1 MTKTVTHH
9 IDLQLFTLSLFVTLI
24 QLGHP
29 QYMRIRGSDIKSLF
43 YEASAYCTQTN
54 FHLIKILD
62 CY

>member
-9 IDLQLFTLSLFVTLI
+9 IDIQLFTLSLFVTLI

-29 QYMRIRGSDIKSLF
+29 QNVRIRGIDIKSLF
-43 YEASAYCTQTN
+43 HEASAYCTQTN